1 MAMYAYIAGTT
12 NDDIND
18 KGSIACQID
27 FLGSVKYFV

>member
-18 KGSIACQID
+18 KGSIACLE
-27 FLGSVKYFV
+27 LGSNCKNC